1 MYMDGKWMDV
11 AVYKSSYDAK
21 GRESLVDIDS
31 EDGMTRTEY
40 ISNLHSKTGS
50 ALFAEPVFCY
60 YND

>member
-1 MYMDGKWMDV
+1 MDGV
-11 AVYKSSYDAK
+11 AVYKLSYDAK

-60 YND
+60 YKG